1 MAAAALVTEN
11 FKFVSLF
18 FKSKDVMIF
27 NGLVALGTVA
37 GQTAYTV
44 FAFDCPCSSQRN
56 YYYGLAAIGVPALVL
71 FLVGIMLNRNTWDLL
86 AECQLRRCRKLSATA
101 GFTVLA
107 SVLGRAV
114 VAPLTWAVLSLLQG
128 QAYTCALSEF
138 VDPSFV
144 PGFPSGKDPQ
154 VLAQLPCEDSVSAEL
169 KPFWRDIQRHL
180 KYQSQLIGWLLVAL
194 MSVTVF
200 LLQCMRRC
208 CSPLGHQ
215 QEEYWSQYRAAE
227 QTLFQNTAAAH
238 AQLVAMQNVKN
249 FFGFVSLEPQQKELL
264 GEQPNGR
271 PVCSTDWNRVTGVCL
286 YREKNG
292 LPLYSR
298 IHKSKI
304 RGPENCECTREE
316 ARVHIDAERTDQ
328 DLSVQKRDQDPNHW
342 SQQRP
347 LQHG

>member
-1 MAAAALVTEN
+1 MAATALVTEN

-27 NGLVALGTVA
+27 NGLIALSTVA

-44 FAFDCPCSSQRN
+44 FAFDCPCSPKRN

-86 AECQLRRCRKLSATA
+86 AECRLRRCRKLSAA
-101 GFTVLA
+101 AAFAVLA

-144 PGFPSGKDPQ
+144 TGFPQGKDPE
-154 VLAQLPCEDSVSAEL
+154 VLAQFPCEDSISAEL
-169 KPFWRDIQRHL
+169 QPFWKDIQRHL
-180 KYQSQLIGWLLVAL
+180 KYQSQLIGWLLIAS
-194 MSVTVF
+194 MSVIVF
-200 LLQCMRRC
+200 LLQCLRQC
-208 CSPLGHQ
+208 CSSLGHQ
-215 QEEYWSQYRAAE
+215 QENYWSQYREAE
-227 QTLFQNTAAAH
+227 RSLFHNTAAAH
-238 AQLVAMQNVKN
+238 AQLEAMQNVKS
-249 FFGFVSLEPQQKELL
+249 FFGFVSLDPAQKELL
-264 GEQPNGR
+264 EEQLNSR

-286 YREKNG
+286 YRENNG

-298 IHKSKI
+298 VHKWATYS
-304 RGPENCECTREE
+304 TEE
-316 ARVHIDAERTDQ
+316 MDKEM
-328 DLSVQKRDQDPNHW
+328 NFF
-342 SQQRP
+342 
-347 LQHG
+347 